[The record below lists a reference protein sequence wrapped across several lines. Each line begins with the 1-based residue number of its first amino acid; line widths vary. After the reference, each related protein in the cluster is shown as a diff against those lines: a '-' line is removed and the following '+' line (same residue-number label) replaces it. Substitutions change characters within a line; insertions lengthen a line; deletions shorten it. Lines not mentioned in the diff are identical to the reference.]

1 VIVLD
6 LAGANIDA
14 ESTKLI
20 NGLIASLASENKDL
34 ELTTGSDLRASL
46 DVEVQRQ
53 SAGCSASSCLGEI
66 AGALGARYI
75 VHGDLGK
82 VGSDIV
88 INLSLFDSTV
98 GTALSHTTTT
108 LPDLGVL
115 RAKLRPDMHALL
127 APLGGLPPDEAPT
140 PVLAIAGAGAL
151 GVGVVAGVVGGA
163 FAFAADGVAADADK
177 SPADKK
183 AALRDGLLWL
193 TLAAGGT
200 VVAAGGGAV
209 LAYDL
214 LTE

>member
-1 VIVLD
+1 MIVLD
-6 LAGANIDA
+6 VAGANVDA
-14 ESTKLI
+14 ESAKLI
-20 NGLIASLASENKDL
+20 NGLIASLASENKALDI
-34 ELTTGSDLRASL
+34 TTGADLRASL

-98 GTALSHTTTT
+98 GSALSHTTTT
-108 LPDLGVL
+108 LPNLDVL

-127 APLGGLPPDEAPT
+127 APLGGLPPDEAPA
-140 PVLAIAGAGAL
+140 PVLAIAGASAL
-151 GVGVVAGVVGGA
+151 GVGVVVGVVGGG
-163 FAFAADGVAADADK
+163 FALAADGAAGDQDNSA
-177 SPADKK
+177 AIKK
-183 AALRDGLLWL
+183 TALRDGLLWL
-193 TLAAGGT
+193 AVAAGGT
-200 VVAAGGGAV
+200 VVAAGGAGL